1 LRRLDL
7 LKRELEV
14 RFDFTPYA
22 CFKTV
27 DRYAEGFI
35 NVNNL
40 TIFLRSNG
48 MYPTDREVNAI
59 IRRMDTSC
67 ISKINYS
74 DFADFM
80 RAHGSA
86 DMCS

>member
-1 LRRLDL
+1 MAQERRAYRVARYENLPLDIERSITGVIEREIELLRRLDL

-14 RFDFTPYA
+14 RYDFTPYA

-35 NVNNL
+35 NANNL

-48 MYPTDREVNAI
+48 LYPLTER
-59 IRRMDTSC
+59 
-67 ISKINYS
+67 
-74 DFADFM
+74 
-80 RAHGSA
+80 
-86 DMCS
+86 